1 MIENHFLI
9 SGGAPFPQANTSPA
23 PPAALKASGEL
34 NGLVCKVRQRQ
45 TKGFFEGS
53 KRRVL
58 EAYCE
63 ALGLWLLLR
72 LRCSQ
77 QFNLYRCGSTAG
89 SRNSGVTTACHLHLP
104 VRLHFLVFRGA
115 RLEASGWLALL
126 PVRWMDVDTCPLKME
141 LSNIFQCR
149 VHSMII
155 NMYTHAACVDI
166 ANKEYQRLSNS
177 PLLQLGLALQPL
189 QVSVR
194 RGQVGH

>member
-1 MIENHFLI
+1 
-9 SGGAPFPQANTSPA
+9 
-23 PPAALKASGEL
+23 
-34 NGLVCKVRQRQ
+34 
-45 TKGFFEGS
+45 
-53 KRRVL
+53 
-58 EAYCE
+58 
-63 ALGLWLLLR
+63 
-72 LRCSQ
+72 
-77 QFNLYRCGSTAG
+77 
-89 SRNSGVTTACHLHLP
+89 
-104 VRLHFLVFRGA
+104 
-115 RLEASGWLALL
+115 
-126 PVRWMDVDTCPLKME
+126 VRWMDVDTCPLKME